1 MYTLEQIVKF
11 FSDEKK
17 IRGIFLDFL
26 AQRHNGTI
34 HCDYGTKGIFTANI
48 ERATDVERL
57 THYTHRKVATDFLK
71 HVVLADIKRV
81 GLTTY
86 AAGWLSEDILEG
98 IGNFK
103 IRIRLATMPVQYDKY
118 NRERLGIDTYDERE
132 ILYHWLTEK
141 YGIPIVIDNYTPSV
155 SSSVSDPLNKTIY
168 NKFYEIEKEKVKED
182 DNDTTSISAEP
193 ALA

>member
-1 MYTLEQIVKF
+1 
-11 FSDEKK
+11 
-17 IRGIFLDFL
+17 
-26 AQRHNGTI
+26 
-34 HCDYGTKGIFTANI
+34 
-48 ERATDVERL
+48 
-57 THYTHRKVATDFLK
+57 
-71 HVVLADIKRV
+71 
-81 GLTTY
+81 
-86 AAGWLSEDILEG
+86 
-98 IGNFK
+98 
-103 IRIRLATMPVQYDKY
+103 MPVKYDKY
-118 NRERLGIDTYDERE
+118 NRERLGIETYDERE